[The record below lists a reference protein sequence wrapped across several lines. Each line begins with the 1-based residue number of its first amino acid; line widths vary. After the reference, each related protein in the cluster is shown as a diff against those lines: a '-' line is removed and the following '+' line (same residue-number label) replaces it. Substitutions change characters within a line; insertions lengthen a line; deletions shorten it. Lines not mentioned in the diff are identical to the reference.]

1 MFAKRHLTKF
11 GFARDTVH
19 ATFCQHSLSPFY
31 RKTICFSL
39 LFPCYYNAP
48 VSCVKCLFCVDDAS
62 HWRCNALFA
71 LSSPARSP
79 ASDAVTRPPPPPLGN
94 HSPTSS
100 RVHRRRPPAHD
111 FLHGSTSIGSP
122 SAQRSCV
129 PPPPPGSQQ
138 QPPSRM
144 PHADIASSRVE
155 TTTLC

>member
-1 MFAKRHLTKF
+1 MFANRHLTKF
-11 GFARDTVH
+11 GFARGTVH

-48 VSCVKCLFCVDDAS
+48 VSCVKCLFCVDVTP
-62 HWRCNALFA
+62 
-71 LSSPARSP
+71 SSPYPVRRAVQRPTQSRARLRLLW
-79 ASDAVTRPPPPPLGN
+79 ATTRPPP
-94 HSPTSS
+94 S